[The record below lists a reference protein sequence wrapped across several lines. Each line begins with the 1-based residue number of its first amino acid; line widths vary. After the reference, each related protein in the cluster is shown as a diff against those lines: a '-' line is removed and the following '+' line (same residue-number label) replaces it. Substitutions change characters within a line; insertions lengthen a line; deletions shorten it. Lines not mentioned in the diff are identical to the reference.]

1 MNPRA
6 PVGPLAVLVGLTAG
20 IAAGEVAGP
29 GSARG
34 VLGLGI
40 AGVAAAAFVR
50 APPVRLTVAVLA
62 FALVGTAV
70 MQRALHG
77 LTESPL
83 RDAIEQRAD
92 ARLVGTLVDDPDS
105 SRFDARALVRVDD
118 VSGRSGG
125 GRRVLVTASGDI
137 AGHLRLLSAGEG
149 VVLRGWFAPLEGFDT
164 RWQWK
169 HAVGSFHAT
178 DFLGVRRTHAPL
190 ARAANDARAL
200 VLAGSQH
207 LAPVDR
213 ALLSGF
219 LLGDTRGVPDS
230 LTEQFRAAG
239 LTHLTAVSG
248 ENVAFVLALFA
259 PFLRRLAW
267 RGRVAGALTVLVFF
281 GTMTRWEPSVLRA
294 IAMAV
299 IGLVAGYLGR
309 PTVGLRVLALAAI
322 ALLVADPFLLHS
334 VGFLLSCGASL
345 GIAVLA
351 RPISAWLRGP
361 GWMREVL
368 GVTAAAQIGV
378 APVLIP
384 VFGSMPL
391 VALPAN
397 LVAVPLAAPLT
408 MWGLAAGVVGGLAR
422 PVSPAIPRLLE
433 IPTVVLLHALIAVA
447 DLAARVPVAI
457 DGRAAWGLVALGALA
472 AAALTTA
479 AHRARRLRSH
489 ARSHA
494 RAPVPPRR

>member
-1 MNPRA
+1 MNSGV
-6 PVGPLAVLVGLTAG
+6 PVGPLAVLAGLAAG
-20 IAAGEVAGP
+20 IAVGEAAGP

-34 VLGLGI
+34 VLVLGI
-40 AGVAAAAFVR
+40 AGVVAAGFLR
-50 APPVRLTVAVLA
+50 APPARLAVAVLA
-62 FALVGTAV
+62 FALIGTAV

-77 LTESPL
+77 LAVSPL
-83 RDAIEQRAD
+83 TVAVEQRAD

-105 SRFDARALVRVDD
+105 SRFDARALVRVND
-118 VSGRSGG
+118 VLGQGAG
-125 GRRVLVTASGDI
+125 GRRVLVNASGAV

-164 RWQWK
+164 RWRWK
-169 HAVGSFHAT
+169 HAVGGFHAT
-178 DFLGVRRTHAPL
+178 DILGVSSSRGLL

-213 ALLSGF
+213 ALLAGF

-248 ENVAFVLALFA
+248 ENVAFVLALCA
-259 PFLRRLAW
+259 PLLRRLAW

-334 VGFLLSCGASL
+334 VGFLLSCAASL

-351 RPISAWLRGP
+351 RPISGWLRGP
-361 GWMREVL
+361 AWMREVL

-397 LVAVPLAAPLT
+397 LIAVPLAAPLT
-408 MWGLAAGVVGGLAR
+408 MWGLTAGVIGGLAR
-422 PVSPAIPRLLE
+422 PVSPAIPRILE
-433 IPTVVLLHALIAVA
+433 VPTVALLHALIAVA

-457 DGRAAWGLVALGALA
+457 DGRAAWGLVALGALVA
-472 AAALTTA
+472 ATLVAAT
-479 AHRARRLRSH
+479 HHARRLRSH
-489 ARSHA
+489 ARV
-494 RAPVPPRR
+494 PVPPRR

>member
-1 MNPRA
+1 VSGHL
-6 PVGPLAVLVGLTAG
+6 PVGPLAVLVALIAG
-20 IAAGEVAGP
+20 IVAGEAAGP
-29 GSARG
+29 GSAVA

-40 AGVAAAAFVR
+40 AGVGAAAMLHSSPA
-50 APPVRLTVAVLA
+50 RLAVAVLA

-77 LTESPL
+77 MAVSPL
-83 RDAIEQRAD
+83 QAAIEQSAD

-118 VSGRSGG
+118 VSGRSAG

-137 AGHLRLLSAGEG
+137 AGHLRILSAGEG
-149 VVLRGWFAPLEGFDT
+149 AVLRGWFAPLEGFDT
-164 RWQWK
+164 RWRWR
-169 HAVGSFHAT
+169 HAVGGFHAT
-178 DFLGVRRTHAPL
+178 EFLGAQRTRAPL

-213 ALLSGF
+213 ALLAGF

-259 PFLRRLAW
+259 PILRRLAL
-267 RGRVAGALTVLVFF
+267 RGRVAGALTLLVFF

-299 IGLVAGYLGR
+299 LAVVAGYIGR
-309 PTVGLRVLALAAI
+309 PTVGLRMLVLAAI

-334 VGFLLSCGASL
+334 VGFLLSCAASL

-351 RPISAWLRGP
+351 QPISARLRGP
-361 GWMREVL
+361 GWVREVL

-422 PVSPAIPRLLE
+422 PLSPAIPRVLE
-433 IPTVVLLHALIAVA
+433 VPTVALLHALIAVA
-447 DLAARVPVAI
+447 DLASRVPIAV
-457 DGRAAWGLVALGALA
+457 DGRAAWAFVAVGAL
-472 AAALTTA
+472 TA
-479 AHRARRLRSH
+479 AGYRARRLRAH
-489 ARSHA
+489 ARV
-494 RAPVPPRR
+494 PVPTRR

>member
-1 MNPRA
+1 VSARA
-6 PVGPLAVLVGLTAG
+6 PVGPLAVLAGLLAG
-20 IAAGEVAGP
+20 IVAGEVAGP

-34 VLGLGI
+34 VVALGI
-40 AGVAAAAFVR
+40 AGVVAAAFLR
-50 APPVRLTVAVLA
+50 APPVRLAVAVIA

-77 LTESPL
+77 LTASPL
-83 RDAIEQRAD
+83 RADVEQRAN
-92 ARLVGTLVDDPDS
+92 ARLAGTLVDDPES

-118 VSGRSGG
+118 VSGRATGA
-125 GRRVLVTASGDI
+125 RRVLVDASGDV

-149 VVLRGWFAPLEGFDT
+149 VVVRGWFSPLEGFDV
-164 RWQWK
+164 RWRWK
-169 HAVGSFHAT
+169 HAVGAFHAT
-178 DFLGVRRTHAPL
+178 EFLGVQRTRGPL

-213 ALLSGF
+213 ALLAGF

-267 RGRVAGALTVLVFF
+267 RGRIAGALAVLVCF

-294 IAMAV
+294 IAMAM

-309 PTVGLRVLALAAI
+309 PTVGLRVLVLAAI
-322 ALLVADPFLLHS
+322 ALLVIDPFLLHS
-334 VGFLLSCGASL
+334 VGFLLSCAASL

-351 RPISAWLRGP
+351 RPISARLRGP

-397 LVAVPLAAPLT
+397 LIAVPLAAPLT
-408 MWGLAAGVVGGLAR
+408 MWGLAAGVLGGLAR

-433 IPTVVLLHALIAVA
+433 LPTVVLLHALIAVA
-447 DLAARVPVAI
+447 DLASRVPVAV
-457 DGRAAWGLVALGALA
+457 DGRAAWGLIALGALSVA
-472 AAALTTA
+472 AY
-479 AHRARRLRSH
+479 RARRLRAH
-489 ARSHA
+489 ARV
-494 RAPVPPRR
+494 PVPPRR